1 MQKQNYLITVT
12 YTSGLEIRYHKTMNG
27 VERLVYL
34 DTIRSANSVR
44 NVSIVLSP
52 FFGIRGAV

>member
-12 YTSGLEIRYHKTMNG
+12 YTSGLEIRYHKVMNG

-34 DTIRSANSVR
+34 DTVRSGPSVH

-52 FFGIRGAV
+52 FVGIRGAA